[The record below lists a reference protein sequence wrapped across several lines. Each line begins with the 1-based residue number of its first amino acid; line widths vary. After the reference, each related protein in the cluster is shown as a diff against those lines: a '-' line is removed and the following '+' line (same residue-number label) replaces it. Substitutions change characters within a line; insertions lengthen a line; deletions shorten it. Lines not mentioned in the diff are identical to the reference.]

1 MTILKEV
8 RERPC
13 GYPREGCSGQK
24 EQMCKAPKAGT
35 RLDHSRTSIRDPM
48 TGDEL
53 AKDRALEGEARQVM
67 EQERAW
73 QGHWLYSKRG
83 GNHGFEQ
90 RKGTICFV

>member
-13 GYPREGCSGQK
+13 GYPREECSGQK

-53 AKDRALEGEARQVM
+53 AK
-67 EQERAW
+67 ERSW

-83 GNHGFEQ
+83 GNLGFEQ
-90 RKGTICFV
+90 RKDTICFV